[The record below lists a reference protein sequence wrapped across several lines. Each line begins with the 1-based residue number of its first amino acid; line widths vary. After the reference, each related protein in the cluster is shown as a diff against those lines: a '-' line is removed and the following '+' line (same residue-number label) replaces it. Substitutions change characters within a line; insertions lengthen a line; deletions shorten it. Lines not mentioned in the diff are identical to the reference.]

1 MNEEVQAQK
10 NALTTAENSQF
21 LQADIFA
28 GCGEDKNARKVTS
41 VDVNDEESVDML
53 LNSLQ
58 DVDFK
63 LNDKVGEEIECIG
76 FYAVERPV
84 ETFNEDT
91 GETIIR
97 KKHVLMLF
105 DVDGKS
111 YVTGSNACFSSFND
125 IVAIKGTPTKENP
138 ITFRPIKVDAKE
150 KGHSYLKLKVV
161 ISKGKE
167 K

>member
-1 MNEEVQAQK
+1 MNEEVQAQT
-10 NALTTAENSQF
+10 NAVAVAENSQF
-21 LQADIFA
+21 LSADVFTGVA
-28 GCGEDKNARKVTS
+28 DGNTVRKVTS
-41 VDVNDEESVDML
+41 IDVNDEESVDML

-63 LNDKVGEEIECIG
+63 LNDVVDKEIECIG
-76 FYAVERPV
+76 CYIVERPL

-105 DVDGKS
+105 DNEGKS
-111 YVTGSNACFSSFND
+111 YVTGSNACFASFND
-125 IVAIKGTPTKENP
+125 IVSIKGMPTKENP
-138 ITFRPIKVDAKE
+138 ITLKPIKVDAKE

-161 ISKGKE
+161 IKKE